1 VDHDRFHNTVCAPQP
16 ADTAN
21 GREGPDQDQWNG
33 DRTPS
38 EDELFDELLKK
49 YSAAICTSEQ
59 LESIDLPPR
68 NKLVGSWLYEGD
80 LGFVYGE
87 RGSGKTWFVDA
98 LATHLSTGSE
108 LHGWDVPE
116 KADVLLVDGEMP
128 IDAARDRLKGMRK
141 GNPKLHIL
149 HHEML
154 FNSCGAAM
162 NLTSERTQRVVTE
175 ICIQKKIKLLIIDN
189 LSCLFS
195 GIKENDAD
203 EWEKVLSWLLDLR
216 RRHVA
221 VLIVHHAGVSGR
233 MRGTTRREDAAFW
246 VIQVDEVKDRQEH
259 EKGAQFHTVFTKQ
272 RNSDSREWT
281 REWTFKT
288 EPDGQ
293 ISIGCEE
300 VSFDEKVFRLIQD
313 GLSSA
318 TDIATELGA
327 NKSTVSRAAHR
338 LVQANLV
345 EINGKAYRPRGL
357 MK

>member
-1 VDHDRFHNTVCAPQP
+1 MAPKINSARFNHEVPDP
-16 ADTAN
+16 ATL
-21 GREGPDQDQWNG
+21 NG
-33 DRTPS
+33 DRAPS
-38 EDELFDELLKK
+38 DDELFDELLKK
-49 YSAAICTSEQ
+49 YSSAICTSEQ
-59 LESIDLPPR
+59 LESIDLPSR

-98 LATHLSTGSE
+98 LAAHLSTGHE
-108 LHGWDVPE
+108 LHGWEVPE
-116 KADVLLVDGEMP
+116 KSNVLLVDGEMP
-128 IDAARDRLKGMRK
+128 VDAARDRLKGMRK
-141 GNPKLHIL
+141 ANPNLHIL

-154 FNSCGAAM
+154 FNACGLAM
-162 NLTSERTQRVVTE
+162 NLTGERTQRVVTA
-175 ICIQKKIKLLIIDN
+175 ICIEKHIKLLVLDN

-203 EWEKVLSWLLDLR
+203 EWEKVLNWLLDLR

-221 VLIVHHAGVSGR
+221 VLIVHHAGVSGNR

-246 VIQVDEVKDRQEH
+246 VIRVDEVKDRQEH
-259 EKGAQFHTVFTKQ
+259 EKGACFQTVFTKQ

-293 ISIGCEE
+293 ILIGCEE
-300 VSFDEKVFRLIQD
+300 VSFDDKVLKLIQD

-318 TDIATELGA
+318 SDIAVELGV
-327 NKSTVSRAAHR
+327 NKSTASRAAHR

-345 EINGKAYRPRGL
+345 EINGKAYRPRGF

>member
-1 VDHDRFHNTVCAPQP
+1 MATKINTPRFDQEVPGP
-16 ADTAN
+16 A
-21 GREGPDQDQWNG
+21 QLNG
-33 DRTPS
+33 DHAPN
-38 EDELFDELLKK
+38 EDELFDELLRK
-49 YSAAICTSEQ
+49 YSSAVCTSEQ
-59 LESIDLPPR
+59 LETIDLPSR

-98 LATHLSTGSE
+98 LATYLSTGQE
-108 LHGWDVPE
+108 LHGWEVPQ
-116 KADVLLVDGEMP
+116 KANVLLIDGEMP
-128 IDAARDRLKGMRK
+128 VDAARDRLKGMRK
-141 GNPKLHIL
+141 ANPNLHVL

-154 FNSCGAAM
+154 FNACGLAM
-162 NLTSERTQRVVTE
+162 NLTSERTQRVVTAL
-175 ICIQKKIKLLIIDN
+175 CIEKGIKLLVLDN

-195 GIKENDAD
+195 GVKENDAD
-203 EWEKVLSWLLDLR
+203 EWEKVLNWLLDLR

-246 VIQVDEVKDRQEH
+246 VIQVDEEKNRQEH
-259 EKGAQFHTVFTKQ
+259 EKGACFETIFTKQ

-281 REWTFKT
+281 RRWTFKT

-300 VSFDEKVFRLIQD
+300 VSFDDKVLRLIQD

-318 TDIATELGA
+318 SDIATELGV
-327 NKSTVSRAAHR
+327 NKSTASRAAHR

-345 EINGKAYRPRGL
+345 EINGKAYRPRGS